1 MFRKN
6 QSGRSMVEMLGV
18 LAIVGLLSLMALG
31 GYRMAMD
38 RRQANDLIHTEQ
50 ILAIEIISGLVIG
63 MDHPITSYHSPYV
76 YSVDLFGG
84 EAFAIQFPDID
95 ESVCRVVLNKV
106 GNKMVLAVN
115 ETLYAG
121 NNDICTDKNVIQFR
135 HNTNADT
142 PETTCKPACGA
153 EELCVEGTCCPKAHA
168 CGTQCCGADN
178 NGVHLLCQDGRCVC
192 PGDMTLNEGVCACV
206 PSADTHCAES
216 VFVSGVCICQT
227 CEAGYVLNA
236 VNQCEANACPEN
248 ASEDG
253 TGDETDVSGCR
264 CNADTPT
271 WTGTECVGATCAT
284 RMLDALVAAGM
295 GDRET
300 LKNNF
305 DTLSGNSVHYQGY
318 MEFKQDMDLPEC
330 ALTIDGYF
338 YAEDATVNLSSLT
351 TITTTKAIA
360 LNLLRAT
367 LNVSG
372 DIIAEST
379 NHMAVRTSG
388 NGTTISAHNLTATS
402 GTNMAVRN
410 EAWCNLNVSGAL
422 TVRSLGGAGIYNE
435 GDITAGSIDV
445 DAQNTGFESKYGF
458 ITVDGDVRVKSKQA
472 RGLVFD
478 QGVTLSVGGTVTG
491 LTEVMANGLNI
502 SGPATATGFY
512 YCPQGWIK
520 GQQAQCAPGCSFG
533 ACVCAGVSL
542 PNCATLVFE
551 SDTCV
556 CQTCETGYEL
566 TADKTC
572 QSMTCPENASV
583 DGAGDETDVSG
594 CRCNADTPTW
604 TGTECVGATC
614 ATRMLDALVAAGMG
628 DWETLKNNFES
639 LSGNAVSYTGNMS
652 FKQDLDL
659 SECGLTID
667 GLFYAEGNT
676 VRLNRLTA
684 HTTQNGIIGI
694 NLKDANLYV
703 SGDIA
708 GTSATNYGVRLVGST
723 IEAANLSG
731 VSTQSSGIR
740 NESGSV
746 IKVGTLTAQNTAGRA
761 AGLNNEGTIQAT
773 TISASSAAFYGM
785 TNNGTITADGTV
797 TGISAGDVNGVN
809 NNNTITAA
817 TIYYC
822 PSYWGRTFSSVPVCA
837 PGCARGT
844 CQ

>member
-1 MFRKN
+1 MRNN

-63 MDHPITSYHSPYV
+63 MEHPITSYHSPYV

-135 HNTNADT
+135 HNTNVDT

-168 CGTQCCGADN
+168 CGTQCCGSDN
-178 NGVHLLCQDGRCVC
+178 NGVHLLCQERRCVC

-216 VFVSGVCICQT
+216 VLVGGVCICQM
-227 CEAGYVLNA
+227 CEAGYVLNV

-248 ASEDG
+248 ASEGG
-253 TGDETDVSGCR
+253 TGDETDVDGCR

-284 RMLDALVAAGM
+284 RMLDALVAAGR

-338 YAEDATVNLSSLT
+338 YAE
-351 TITTTKAIA
+351 
-360 LNLLRAT
+360 
-367 LNVSG
+367 
-372 DIIAEST
+372 
-379 NHMAVRTSG
+379 
-388 NGTTISAHNLTATS
+388 
-402 GTNMAVRN
+402 
-410 EAWCNLNVSGAL
+410 
-422 TVRSLGGAGIYNE
+422 
-435 GDITAGSIDV
+435 
-445 DAQNTGFESKYGF
+445 
-458 ITVDGDVRVKSKQA
+458 
-472 RGLVFD
+472 
-478 QGVTLSVGGTVTG
+478 
-491 LTEVMANGLNI
+491 
-502 SGPATATGFY
+502 
-512 YCPQGWIK
+512 
-520 GQQAQCAPGCSFG
+520 
-533 ACVCAGVSL
+533 
-542 PNCATLVFE
+542 
-551 SDTCV
+551 
-556 CQTCETGYEL
+556 
-566 TADKTC
+566 
-572 QSMTCPENASV
+572 
-583 DGAGDETDVSG
+583 
-594 CRCNADTPTW
+594 
-604 TGTECVGATC
+604 
-614 ATRMLDALVAAGMG
+614 
-628 DWETLKNNFES
+628 
-639 LSGNAVSYTGNMS
+639 
-652 FKQDLDL
+652 
-659 SECGLTID
+659 
-667 GLFYAEGNT
+667 GNT

-684 HTTQNGIIGI
+684 QTTQKAIGI
-694 NLKDANLYV
+694 NLKNANLYV

-708 GTSATNYGVRLVGST
+708 GTSAMSYGVRLVGST
-723 IEAANLSG
+723 IEATNLTG

-740 NESGSV
+740 NESSSV
-746 IKVGTLTAQNTAGRA
+746 IKVGTLTGISTQSIGIQNAGGSVINAGTLTAKNTAGRA
-761 AGLNNEGTIQAT
+761 TGLNNEGTIQAT

-797 TGISAGDVNGVN
+797 TGISAGDVNGIN

-837 PGCARGT
+837 SGCARGT